1 MRILPPLTALAV
13 AATLYVA
20 VFERDRLMA
29 GAAGDAPDPA
39 AAAATA
45 GPSDRPDADRPDL
58 PVAMSVVAMPSQASD
73 VDTAVIARGRTE
85 AARQVEVRSETSGL
99 VRSAPLRR
107 GAFVTAGQV
116 LCALDPGT
124 RLVQQSEATARLAQ
138 ARAQLR
144 VAQVEA
150 DAAQRLGEG
159 GFATE
164 TRRVSADA
172 GVEAARAGIQAAEA
186 AVAAAQAEI
195 DRLTL
200 TAPFDGLLE
209 TDTAELGSLL
219 QPGSACATVIQ
230 LDPIKLV
237 GFVPEAEVDRI
248 SVGAMAGARLISGR
262 EVVGRVT
269 FLSRS
274 ADPTTR
280 TFRVEVTVPNP
291 DLAIR
296 DGQTAEML
304 IAAEGVRA
312 HLLPASSLTLDD
324 TGRLGVRL
332 ADGPVARFAPVQVLR
347 DTATGIWVS
356 GLPDMVQVIVV
367 GQDYVTD
374 GSPITV
380 TVQGAQP

>member
-29 GAAGDAPDPA
+29 GAAGDTPDPTATATTAGAPDQPEV
-39 AAAATA
+39 
-45 GPSDRPDADRPDL
+45 
-58 PVAMSVVAMPSQASD
+58 PVPMSVVVMPSQATD
-73 VDTAVIARGRTE
+73 VEDAVIARGRTE

-99 VRSAPLRR
+99 VRSVPLRR

-124 RLVQQSEATARLAQ
+124 RLVQQSEAEARLAQ

-150 DAAQRLGEG
+150 DAAKRLGES
-159 GFATE
+159 GFATQ
-164 TRRVSADA
+164 TRRISADA

-186 AVAAAQAEI
+186 AVAAARTEI

-200 TAPFDGLLE
+200 TAPFEGLLE
-209 TDTAELGSLL
+209 SDTAELGSLL

-248 SVGAMAGARLISGR
+248 SVGAMARARLISGR

-274 ADPTTR
+274 ADPMTR
-280 TFRVEVTVPNP
+280 TFRVEVTVPNT

-304 IAAEGVRA
+304 ISAQGVRA

-332 ADGPVARFAPVQVLR
+332 ADGQTARFAPVQVLR
-347 DTATGIWVS
+347 DTAQGIWVT
-356 GLPDMVQVIVV
+356 GLPDTVQVIVV

-380 TVQGAQP
+380 TLQGAQP